1 MRMSQSTYNALNDLT
16 RQLSEKID
24 IPNFRQKMLDAGN
37 SETRFIFD
45 ILYMINVP
53 SDLYKTIY
61 GIENL
66 NDSHIET
73 AMKKILKGYN

>member
-1 MRMSQSTYNALNDLT
+1 MSQSTYNKLNDLT

-24 IPNFRQKMLDAGN
+24 IPNFRQKMLDVGN
-37 SETRFIFD
+37 SETRFAFD

-61 GIENL
+61 DIEKL

-73 AMKKILKGYN
+73 AMKKILKGYK

>member
-1 MRMSQSTYNALNDLT
+1 MRMSQSTYNKLNDLT

-37 SETRFIFD
+37 SETRFAFD

-61 GIENL
+61 CIENL

-73 AMKKILKGYN
+73 AMKKILKGYK

>member
-1 MRMSQSTYNALNDLT
+1 MKMSQSTYNALNDLT
-16 RQLSEKID
+16 RQLSGQID
-24 IPNFRQKMLDAGN
+24 IPNFRQRMLDAGN
-37 SETRFIFD
+37 SETRFAFD

-61 GIENL
+61 DIEKL

-73 AMKKILKGYN
+73 AMKKILKGYK